1 MPNPTAAADWAEKCN
16 QDYLTSMH
24 VEGRSNGHLRHGLCL
39 SCADAYARQQVEER
53 DVEWNRGL
61 DHIRRELGDFPDAI
75 VPGTVKGMLS
85 VWVYRSTRQ
94 QVEAEETP

>member
-1 MPNPTAAADWAEKCN
+1 M
-16 QDYLTSMH
+16 
-24 VEGRSNGHLRHGLCL
+24 
-39 SCADAYARQQVEER
+39 
-53 DVEWNRGL
+53 EWNRGL